1 MSSPLTTAMSQQDP
15 DELREL
21 LDAARTVAQRAQ
33 IEVELIEEALSR
45 ASQHSASSR
54 PSPQAIRER
63 ILRIVG
69 EVGPAQPKAIRQAL
83 ADDSINAYNALAQ
96 LVRENKLV
104 KRDGLYEFPQASPN
118 GHEPVRGDREDTG
131 LQVATG

>member
-1 MSSPLTTAMSQQDP
+1 MSQQDP
-15 DELREL
+15 EGLREL
-21 LDAARTVAQRAQ
+21 LDAARAVAHRAQ

-45 ASQHSASSR
+45 ASQHSTSSR

-96 LVRENKLV
+96 LVREDKLV
-104 KRDGLYEFPQASPN
+104 KREGHYELVSANSSRAGEPSADTPSLGL
-118 GHEPVRGDREDTG
+118 GGMG
-131 LQVATG
+131 G